1 MVIYL
6 VQVSYVAVFGK
17 IAIVIPVI
25 VVATDLE
32 LV

>member
-6 VQVSYVAVFGK
+6 VQVSYVAVFGE